1 MKLKVSPTKRPALTK
16 RRANSEDWDVPCPDK
31 MGANLSSGRPPLP
44 PKETGSTPAT
54 AKKKKPSLIT
64 HSDDDRKR
72 RVNALIAKNEATPGF
87 FIEAFQTSKDRP
99 NDRWFMQVTSA
110 AITNKILT
118 GIWCKANCLTLES
131 SVEDT
136 LHLGSVK
143 DYGENAMFLM

>member
-1 MKLKVSPTKRPALTK
+1 
-16 RRANSEDWDVPCPDK
+16 
-31 MGANLSSGRPPLP
+31 MGANLSSSRSSSRPPLP

-54 AKKKKPSLIT
+54 AKKKKLSLIT
-64 HSDDDRKR
+64 HSDDGSIC

-87 FIEAFQTSKDRP
+87 FIEAFPSKKCP

-110 AITNKILT
+110 TITNQTLT

-136 LHLGSVK
+136 IHLGSVK
-143 DYGENAMFLM
+143 DYGENTMFFM